1 MGFKGGKIKMK
12 LKESVLDKIRHLY
25 EKASQISKYWVK
37 IDLWQCDKYTYS
49 ELKIEVYTFIKNREK
64 KQKVLYEAT
73 INLNELKAEQKIQLA
88 IENIEELI
96 TPSTNEND

>member
-1 MGFKGGKIKMK
+1 MK
-12 LKESVLDKIRHLY
+12 LKESVLDKIRYLH
-25 EKASQISKYWVK
+25 EKASQISKYWVR

-49 ELKIEVYTFIKNREK
+49 ELKIKVYTFIENKEK
-64 KQKVLYEAT
+64 EEKEQKALYEAT

-96 TPSTNEND
+96 TPTTNEND

>member
-1 MGFKGGKIKMK
+1 MK
-12 LKESVLDKIRHLY
+12 LKESVLDKIRYLH
-25 EKASQISKYWVK
+25 EKASQISKYWVR

-49 ELKIEVYTFIKNREK
+49 ELKIEVYTFIENKEK
-64 KQKVLYEAT
+64 EEKEQKALYKAT

-96 TPSTNEND
+96 TPTTNEND